1 MSYCLPQCL
10 PFKTSSDSS
19 LFSVK
24 NSKLQIPNSKK
35 APSSSGENS
44 EQRFPSRARFWN
56 LQLWA
61 LKFIWSLVFGAW
73 NFSRAAEP
81 ELLTEA
87 RRALAESIPQIAIR
101 KIEALR
107 AGAKL
112 GAEDRTAATLVLAEA
127 LLDAGRHAEALRTIE
142 PLASQENP
150 AAHSLHAHIL
160 AADGRWAEALP
171 IYDRLDAKLGLAE
184 SLHATERT
192 EDAIAVLDSYV
203 RANLRATTAQLR
215 LAGLLVETGKRE
227 PARAVLAATNAEA
240 PGDLLWKKYL
250 EGRLLLLE
258 NKPAE
263 AATLLEEVTKAE
275 EHLSESLLFAATLGL
290 TDARIAVSGNE
301 VADRVLESFISKYPG
316 SAWLESAFHR
326 LDQVYAAEKNPPESE
341 LQKWAAASESRRAA
355 LARYFVARM
364 QMRARKFDRAASSI
378 DAFIGKFAG
387 HPLLPRVHM
396 MQADVSLERGQFT
409 EAVRALEAA
418 ERLANTEELR
428 AEIELRAGLVHY
440 RQGEYLLATN
450 KFESAA
456 RRSPALR
463 ETATYDGALASLNQK
478 NFEHFEE
485 QYRELNP
492 LRTDGELRAELILEE
507 GLLQARHGDPR
518 AEETLQLYLL
528 NFAKHPRAP
537 EARLALA
544 ELAFA
549 GGNHAA
555 ASRYLVVANEARRTP
570 QTDEHA
576 EYLAI
581 FLEEA
586 KTPRDD
592 AKVVDLARRFV
603 TQHVESP
610 LLPEVR
616 LKLGQVY
623 FRSEDY
629 ANAETQFATLAK
641 ESPASPYAENA
652 LFLAGQ
658 SAMKTINPDAVGRA
672 LELFDQVVKR
682 DGPLKLY
689 ARQQQAIVQSG
700 LRNEAEAVK
709 LYDIIL
715 ATQPPP
721 EPELRH
727 AALCAKGNSLAILGR
742 TEPKQIEAALVVYD
756 EVAASDAPPAWR
768 NQALYKKAAALESLG
783 RSEDALMAYYDVLG
797 RSTAQDREWLW
808 YYKAGFEAARVFEA
822 AKDWKSAIGIYEKMA
837 ALEGPRAAEARMRVK
852 QLRLENFIWK

>member
-1 MSYCLPQCL
+1 M
-10 PFKTSSDSS
+10 
-19 LFSVK
+19 
-24 NSKLQIPNSKK
+24 
-35 APSSSGENS
+35 
-44 EQRFPSRARFWN
+44 
-56 LQLWA
+56 
-61 LKFIWSLVFGAW
+61 
-73 NFSRAAEP
+73 
-81 ELLTEA
+81 LTEA

-107 AGAKL
+107 ADPKL
-112 GAEDRTAATLVLAEA
+112 GAEDRTAAALLLGEA
-127 LLDAGRHAEALRTIE
+127 LLDAGQQPEALRVVE
-142 PLASQENP
+142 PLASMENP
-150 AAHSLHAHIL
+150 AAHLLHGHIL
-160 AADGRWAEALP
+160 AASGRWAEARP
-171 IYDRLDAKLGLAE
+171 IYERLAKTGDAPAAAKLGLAE
-184 SLHATERT
+184 SLYATGRT
-192 EDAIAVLDSYV
+192 DDAIAVLDEYT
-203 RANLRATTAQLR
+203 RANPRAATAQLR
-215 LAGLLVETGKRE
+215 LAGLLAEARKSV
-227 PARAVLAATNAEA
+227 PARAALAAVQAEA
-240 PGDLLWKKYL
+240 AGDLLWKKYI

-258 NKPAE
+258 GKAAE
-263 AATLLEEVTKAE
+263 ASSHFEEVMKAE
-275 EHLSESLLFAATLGL
+275 EHLSQSLLFAATLAL
-290 TDARIAVSGNE
+290 TDARIALSGNE
-301 VADRVLESFISKYPG
+301 VADRVLENFISKYQD
-316 SAWLESAFHR
+316 SAWLEPAFR
-326 LDQVYAAEKNPPESE
+326 RVDQIYAAEKNPPEGE
-341 LQKWAAASESRRAA
+341 LQKWAAAPEKRRAA
-355 LARYFVARM
+355 FARYFVARM
-364 QMRARKFDRAASSI
+364 QMRARKFDRATVSI
-378 DAFIGKFAG
+378 DAFIGDFPD
-387 HPLLPRVHM
+387 HPLLPRVHI
-396 MQADVSLERGQFT
+396 MQADVLLERVQFA

-418 ERLANTEELR
+418 ERIAKTEELR
-428 AEIELRAGLVHY
+428 AEIELRTGLVHY

-463 ETATYDGALASLNQK
+463 GTAIYDGALASLNQK

-485 QYRELNP
+485 QYRELNA
-492 LRTDGELRAELILEE
+492 LRTDGDLRAELILEE
-507 GLLQARHGDPR
+507 GLLRARNGDPR
-518 AEETLQLYLL
+518 AEETLQLFLL

-549 GGNHAA
+549 GGQSAA
-555 ASRYLVVANEARRTP
+555 ASRYLLAANEAPRTP
-570 QTDEHA
+570 QTDERA
-576 EYLAI
+576 EYLAL

-592 AKVVDLARRFV
+592 AKVVDLARRFL
-603 TQHVESP
+603 TQHAQSP

-623 FRSEDY
+623 FRNEDY

-641 ESPASPYAENA
+641 DSPASPYAENA

-672 LELFDQVVKR
+672 LGLFDQVVKR

-709 LYDIIL
+709 LYDILL
-715 ATQPPP
+715 AAQPPP

-742 TEPKQIEAALVVYD
+742 AEPKQLEAALAVYD
-756 EVAASDAPPAWR
+756 ELAASDAPPAWR

-783 RSEDALMAYYDVLG
+783 RPQDALMAYYDVLG

-808 YYKAGFEAARVFEA
+808 YYKAGFEAARIFEA

-852 QLRLENFIWK
+852 QLRLENFLWK